1 MKRIAII
8 GSGGAGKS
16 TLAIQLGEILGIEVT
31 HLDALHWKPGW
42 TPTPE
47 EEWRALQE
55 QLIQRESW
63 IIDGNYGATLDIRLT
78 AADTIIFLDYPTL
91 VCLYRAF
98 KRRLLYRGRT
108 RPDMGTGCHER
119 IEWSY
124 IKRILDY
131 RREKRPSVM
140 ARIEQHS
147 GKRVV
152 ILHSPREV
160 KHFLEETRR
169 ETP

>member
-16 TLAIQLGEILGIEVT
+16 TLAIK
-31 HLDALHWKPGW
+31 KP
-42 TPTPE
+42 
-47 EEWRALQE
+47 
-55 QLIQRESW
+55 
-63 IIDGNYGATLDIRLT
+63 
-78 AADTIIFLDYPTL
+78 
-91 VCLYRAF
+91 
-98 KRRLLYRGRT
+98 
-108 RPDMGTGCHER
+108 RPDITPGCHER

-124 IKRILDY
+124 IKWILDY

-152 ILHSPREV
+152 ILHSPRESQA
-160 KHFLEETRR
+160 F
-169 ETP
+169 P